1 MRSAACL
8 VVQARERGGG
18 GAERPTMVL
27 VGDTL
32 FPGSCGRLDLPD
44 SDVDAMFA
52 SLVQLRELPEALKV
66 YPGHGYAGEST
77 TVGAE
82 KKAGLLSP
90 FSKEQFK
97 KMFAR

>member
-1 MRSAACL
+1 MRK
-8 VVQARERGGG
+8 ARRGATRRGGRRKS
-18 GAERPTMVL
+18 GAAAVTRAPRARR
-27 VGDTL
+27 
-32 FPGSCGRLDLPD
+32 RLDLPD